1 MIPANSK
8 PMIHVRLLSRPRSST
23 SNLPPTIGRGLNAV
37 LNRCLILG
45 LGLSLATLLVSC
57 DGKKTSDPSARL
69 KELQNQ
75 QAEITAEIQKI
86 QLELRQKGQAVD
98 GTARSNAKTKIVQA
112 LTLEEGPFR
121 TWVEVQGTVD
131 ARQSI
136 EVTAESMGIVRNI
149 KVREGQKVT
158 KGQIL
163 AELDQTVLLQSIE
176 EIKGQLDFA
185 QQLYTKQANLWNQ
198 NIGSEVQYLNAKN
211 QKESLERRLA
221 TIRSQLDMTRIKA
234 PVSGTVDQVYL
245 KLGQSAAMG
254 MPAIRVVNFDD
265 LRVITDLSES
275 YVSRVREGA
284 TVDLEFKDLNQTAQ
298 GRVSYV
304 ARSIS
309 ALNRTFRAEVPL
321 NNRSGLYRP
330 NMIVGMKINDYST
343 AKAIKIPV
351 NLLQNS
357 EEGAFVMVAKGDG
370 PNLKAT
376 RVAVSPGRSNG
387 IETEILQGL
396 QAGDRIITTGYN
408 DLNDGQA
415 IILP

>member
-1 MIPANSK
+1 MKFMTSATKNPTNSVCSVL
-8 PMIHVRLLSRPRSST
+8 HGSL
-23 SNLPPTIGRGLNAV
+23 SNLLMLALVLGITAGL
-37 LNRCLILG
+37 L
-45 LGLSLATLLVSC
+45 TSC
-57 DGKKTSDPSARL
+57 GEEKAQDPAGRL
-69 KELQNQ
+69 KELQAE
-75 QAEITAEIQKI
+75 QARIGAEIQKL
-86 QLELRQKGQAVD
+86 QKELRQSGSK
-98 GTARSNAKTKIVQA
+98 TADNSAANTKTKVVQA
-112 LTLEEGPFR
+112 LTLEESPFR

-136 EVTAESMGIVRNI
+136 EVTAENMGVVRNI
-149 KVREGQKVT
+149 KVKEGQKVT

-185 QQLYTKQANLWNQ
+185 KQLYTKQSNLWKQ

-211 QKESLERRLA
+211 QKESLERRLS
-221 TIRSQLDMTRIKA
+221 TIESQLDMTRIKA

-245 KLGQSAAMG
+245 KLGQSTAMG
-254 MPAIRVVNFDD
+254 MPAVRVVNFND

-284 TVDLEFKDLNQTAQ
+284 TVDLEFKDLNLSAQ
-298 GRVSYV
+298 GRIAYV

-321 NNRSGLYRP
+321 NNREGLYRP

-343 AKAIKIPV
+343 NKAIKIPV

-357 EEGAFVMVAKGDG
+357 DEGTFVMVVRGEG
-370 PNLKAT
+370 TSLKAS
-376 RVAVSPGRSNG
+376 RVSVTPGRSNG

-415 IILP
+415 ITLP

>member
-1 MIPANSK
+1 MKFMTSATKNPTNSVCSVL
-8 PMIHVRLLSRPRSST
+8 HGSL
-23 SNLPPTIGRGLNAV
+23 SNLLMLALVLGITAGL
-37 LNRCLILG
+37 L
-45 LGLSLATLLVSC
+45 TSC
-57 DGKKTSDPSARL
+57 GEEKAQDPAGRL
-69 KELQNQ
+69 KELQAE
-75 QAEITAEIQKI
+75 QARIGAEIQKL
-86 QLELRQKGQAVD
+86 QKELSQSGSK
-98 GTARSNAKTKIVQA
+98 TADNTAANTKTKVVQA
-112 LTLEEGPFR
+112 LTLEESPFR

-136 EVTAESMGIVRNI
+136 EVTAENMGVVRNI
-149 KVREGQKVT
+149 KVKEGQKVT

-185 QQLYTKQANLWNQ
+185 KQLYTKQSNLWKQ

-211 QKESLERRLA
+211 QKESLERRLS
-221 TIRSQLDMTRIKA
+221 TIESQLDMTRIKA

-245 KLGQSAAMG
+245 KLGQSTAMG
-254 MPAIRVVNFDD
+254 MPAVRVVNFND

-284 TVDLEFKDLNQTAQ
+284 TVDLEFKDLNLSAQ
-298 GRVSYV
+298 GRIAYV

-321 NNRSGLYRP
+321 NNREGLYRP

-343 AKAIKIPV
+343 SKAIKIPV

-357 EEGAFVMVAKGDG
+357 DEGTFVMVVRGEG
-370 PNLKAT
+370 TSLKAS
-376 RVAVSPGRSNG
+376 RVSVTPGRSNG

-415 IILP
+415 ITLP

>member
-1 MIPANSK
+1 
-8 PMIHVRLLSRPRSST
+8 
-23 SNLPPTIGRGLNAV
+23 
-37 LNRCLILG
+37 
-45 LGLSLATLLVSC
+45 
-57 DGKKTSDPSARL
+57 
-69 KELQNQ
+69 
-75 QAEITAEIQKI
+75 
-86 QLELRQKGQAVD
+86 
-98 GTARSNAKTKIVQA
+98 
-112 LTLEEGPFR
+112 
-121 TWVEVQGTVD
+121 VD

-136 EVTAESMGIVRNI
+136 EVTAESMGVVRNI
-149 KVREGQKVT
+149 KVKEGQKVT

-185 QQLYTKQANLWNQ
+185 KQLYTKQSNLWKQ

-211 QKESLERRLA
+211 QKESLERRLS
-221 TIRSQLDMTRIKA
+221 TIESQLDMTRIKA

-245 KLGQSAAMG
+245 KLGQSTAMG
-254 MPAIRVVNFDD
+254 MPAVRVVNFND

-284 TVDLEFKDLNQTAQ
+284 TVDLEFKDLNLSAQ
-298 GRVSYV
+298 GRIAYV

-321 NNRSGLYRP
+321 NNREGLYRP

-343 AKAIKIPV
+343 NKAIKIPV

-357 EEGAFVMVAKGDG
+357 DEGTFVMVVRGEG
-370 PNLKAT
+370 TSLKAS
-376 RVAVSPGRSNG
+376 RVSVTPGRSNG

-415 IILP
+415 ITLP

>member
-1 MIPANSK
+1 MKLMTSATKNPTNS
-8 PMIHVRLLSRPRSST
+8 VRSALNGSL
-23 SNLPPTIGRGLNAV
+23 SNLLMLALVLGITAGL
-37 LNRCLILG
+37 L
-45 LGLSLATLLVSC
+45 TSC
-57 DGKKTSDPSARL
+57 GEEKTQDPAGRL
-69 KELQNQ
+69 KELQAE
-75 QAEITAEIQKI
+75 QARIGSEIQKL
-86 QLELRQKGQAVD
+86 QKELRQSGSK
-98 GTARSNAKTKIVQA
+98 TADNTAANTKTKLVQA
-112 LTLEEGPFR
+112 LTLEESPFR
-121 TWVEVQGTVD
+121 TWVEVQGNVD

-136 EVTAESMGIVRNI
+136 EVTAESMGVVRNI
-149 KVREGQKVT
+149 QVKEGQKVT

-163 AELDQTVLLQSIE
+163 AELDQTVFLQSIE

-185 QQLYTKQANLWNQ
+185 KQLYSKQANLWKQ
-198 NIGSEVQYLNAKN
+198 NIGSEIQYLNAKN

-221 TIRSQLDMTRIKA
+221 TVESQLDMTRIKA

-245 KLGQSAAMG
+245 KLGQSTAMG
-254 MPAIRVVNFDD
+254 MPAVRVVNFND
-265 LRVITDLSES
+265 LRVVTDLSES

-284 TVDLEFKDLNQTAQ
+284 SVDLEFKDLNLSAQ
-298 GRVSYV
+298 GRIAYV

-321 NNRSGLYRP
+321 NNREGLYRP

-343 AKAIKIPV
+343 NKAIKIPV

-357 EEGAFVMVAKGDG
+357 DEGTFVMVVRAEGQG
-370 PNLKAT
+370 LKAA
-376 RVAVSPGRSNG
+376 RVSVTPGRSNG

-415 IILP
+415 ITLP

>member
-1 MIPANSK
+1 MKFMTSATKNPTNSVRSVLHGSLSNILMLALVLGITASLLTSCGEEKAQDPA
-8 PMIHVRLLSRPRSST
+8 
-23 SNLPPTIGRGLNAV
+23 G
-37 LNRCLILG
+37 
-45 LGLSLATLLVSC
+45 
-57 DGKKTSDPSARL
+57 RL
-69 KELQNQ
+69 KELQAE
-75 QAEITAEIQKI
+75 QARIGAEIQKL
-86 QLELRQKGQAVD
+86 QKELSQSGSK
-98 GTARSNAKTKIVQA
+98 TADNTAANTKTKVVQA
-112 LTLEEGPFR
+112 LTLEQSPFR

-136 EVTAESMGIVRNI
+136 EVTAESMGVVRNI
-149 KVREGQKVT
+149 KVKEGQKVT

-185 QQLYTKQANLWNQ
+185 KQLYTKQSNLWKQ

-211 QKESLERRLA
+211 QKESLERRLS
-221 TIRSQLDMTRIKA
+221 TIESQLDMTRIKA

-245 KLGQSAAMG
+245 KLGQSTAMG
-254 MPAIRVVNFDD
+254 MPAVRVVNFND

-284 TVDLEFKDLNQTAQ
+284 TVDLEFKDLNLSAQ
-298 GRVSYV
+298 GRIAYV

-321 NNRSGLYRP
+321 NNREGLYRP

-343 AKAIKIPV
+343 SKAIKIPV

-357 EEGAFVMVAKGDG
+357 DEGTFVMVVRGEG
-370 PNLKAT
+370 TNLKAS
-376 RVAVSPGRSNG
+376 RVSVTPGRSNG

-415 IILP
+415 ITLP

>member
-1 MIPANSK
+1 MKFMTSATKNPTNSVCSVL
-8 PMIHVRLLSRPRSST
+8 HGSL
-23 SNLPPTIGRGLNAV
+23 SNLLMLALVLGITAGL
-37 LNRCLILG
+37 L
-45 LGLSLATLLVSC
+45 TSC
-57 DGKKTSDPSARL
+57 GEEKAQDPAGRL
-69 KELQNQ
+69 KELQAE
-75 QAEITAEIQKI
+75 QARIGAEIQKL
-86 QLELRQKGQAVD
+86 QKELSQSGSK
-98 GTARSNAKTKIVQA
+98 TADNTAANTKTKVVQA
-112 LTLEEGPFR
+112 LTLEESPFR

-136 EVTAESMGIVRNI
+136 EVTAENMGVVRNI
-149 KVREGQKVT
+149 KVKEGQKVT

-185 QQLYTKQANLWNQ
+185 KQLYTKQSNLWKQ

-211 QKESLERRLA
+211 QKESLERRLS
-221 TIRSQLDMTRIKA
+221 TIESQLDMTRIKA

-245 KLGQSAAMG
+245 KLGQSTAMG
-254 MPAIRVVNFDD
+254 MPAVRVVNFND

-284 TVDLEFKDLNQTAQ
+284 TVDLEFKDLNLSAQ
-298 GRVSYV
+298 GRIAYV

-321 NNRSGLYRP
+321 NNREGLYRP

-343 AKAIKIPV
+343 SKAIKIPV

-357 EEGAFVMVAKGDG
+357 DEGTFVMVVRGEG
-370 PNLKAT
+370 TNLKAS
-376 RVAVSPGRSNG
+376 RVSVTPGRSNG

-415 IILP
+415 ITLP

>member
-1 MIPANSK
+1 MKFMTSATKNPTNSVCSVL
-8 PMIHVRLLSRPRSST
+8 HGSL
-23 SNLPPTIGRGLNAV
+23 SNLLMLALVLGITAGL
-37 LNRCLILG
+37 L
-45 LGLSLATLLVSC
+45 TSC
-57 DGKKTSDPSARL
+57 GEEKAQDPAGRL
-69 KELQNQ
+69 KELQAE
-75 QAEITAEIQKI
+75 QARIGAEIQKL
-86 QLELRQKGQAVD
+86 QKELRQSGSK
-98 GTARSNAKTKIVQA
+98 TADNTPANTKTRLVQA
-112 LTLEEGPFR
+112 LTLEESPFR

-136 EVTAESMGIVRNI
+136 EVTAESMGVVRNI
-149 KVREGQKVT
+149 RVKEGQKVT

-185 QQLYTKQANLWNQ
+185 KQLYTKQSNLWKQ

-211 QKESLERRLA
+211 QKESLERRLS
-221 TIRSQLDMTRIKA
+221 TIESQLDMTRIKA

-245 KLGQSAAMG
+245 KLGQSTAMG
-254 MPAIRVVNFDD
+254 MPAVRVVNFND

-284 TVDLEFKDLNQTAQ
+284 SVELEFKDLNLSAQ
-298 GRVSYV
+298 GRIAYV

-321 NNRSGLYRP
+321 NNREGLYRP

-343 AKAIKIPV
+343 SKAIKIPV

-357 EEGAFVMVAKGDG
+357 DEGTFVMVVRGEG
-370 PNLKAT
+370 TSLKAS
-376 RVAVSPGRSNG
+376 RVSVTPGRSNG

-415 IILP
+415 ITLP

>member
-1 MIPANSK
+1 MKFMFPTCNQ
-8 PMIHVRLLSRPRSST
+8 RPF
-23 SNLPPTIGRGLNAV
+23 
-37 LNRCLILG
+37 LG
-45 LGLSLATLLVSC
+45 LFLGLTSALVIACGGQETKDPAT
-57 DGKKTSDPSARL
+57 RL
-69 KELQNQ
+69 QELQ
-75 QAEITAEIQKI
+75 AEQGRIGAEIQKL
-86 QLELRQKGQAVD
+86 QQELRKG
-98 GTARSNAKTKIVQA
+98 GSNSSETTASTTKTKLVQA

-136 EVTAESMGIVRNI
+136 EVTAEGMGVVRNI

-158 KGQIL
+158 KGQVM

-185 QQLYTKQANLWNQ
+185 QQLYTKQANLWKQ
-198 NIGSEVQYLNAKN
+198 NIGSEVQYLSAKN

-221 TIRSQLDMTRIKA
+221 TVQSQLDMTRIKA

-254 MPAIRVVNFDD
+254 MPAVRVVNFDD

-284 TVDLEFKDLNQTAQ
+284 TVDLEFKDLNINAQ
-298 GRVSYV
+298 GRIAYV

-321 NNRSGLYRP
+321 NNRNGLYRP
-330 NMIVGMKINDYST
+330 NMIVGMKINDYNSN
-343 AKAIKIPV
+343 KAIKIPV

-357 EEGAFVMVAKGDG
+357 EEGPFVMIAQGEG
-370 PNLKAT
+370 ASLKAT
-376 RVAVSPGRSNG
+376 RVSVTVGRSNG

-396 QAGDRIITTGYN
+396 KAGDRIITTGYN

-415 IILP
+415 ITLP

>member
-1 MIPANSK
+1 MFFNHK
-8 PMIHVRLLSRPRSST
+8 QHH
-23 SNLPPTIGRGLNAV
+23 
-37 LNRCLILG
+37 ILG
-45 LGLSLATLLVSC
+45 LFLGLSTTLLIAC
-57 DGKKTSDPSARL
+57 GGQETADPAARL
-69 KELQNQ
+69 KELQAE
-75 QAEITAEIQKI
+75 QARIGGEIQKI
-86 QLELRQKGQAVD
+86 QQELRQSG
-98 GTARSNAKTKIVQA
+98 SNPSAAGASNVKTNLVQA
-112 LTLEEGPFR
+112 MTLEEGPFR

-136 EVTAESMGIVRNI
+136 EVTAESMGVVRNI
-149 KVREGQKVT
+149 KVKEGQKVN
-158 KGQIL
+158 KGQVL

-185 QQLYTKQANLWNQ
+185 QQLYTKQANLWKQ
-198 NIGSEVQYLNAKN
+198 NIGSEVQYLSAKN

-221 TIRSQLDMTRIKA
+221 TIQSQLDLTRIKA

-245 KLGQSAAMG
+245 KLGQSTAMG
-254 MPAIRVVNFDD
+254 MPAVRVVNFDD

-284 TVDLEFKDLNQTAQ
+284 TVELEFKDINASSE
-298 GRVSYV
+298 GRIAYV

-330 NMIVGMKINDYST
+330 NMIVGMKINDYT
-343 AKAIKIPV
+343 TNKAIKIPV
-351 NLLQNS
+351 NLVQNS
-357 EEGAFVMVAKGDG
+357 EEGPFVMIVQGEG
-370 PNLKAT
+370 LNLKAT
-376 RVAVSPGRSNG
+376 RVPVKVGRSNG

-396 QAGDRIITTGYN
+396 QSGDRIITTGYN

-415 IILP
+415 ITLP

>member
-1 MIPANSK
+1 MKFMFPTFTQ
-8 PMIHVRLLSRPRSST
+8 RPF
-23 SNLPPTIGRGLNAV
+23 
-37 LNRCLILG
+37 LG
-45 LGLSLATLLVSC
+45 LFLGLTSALVIACGGQESKDPAT
-57 DGKKTSDPSARL
+57 RL
-69 KELQNQ
+69 KELQAE
-75 QAEITAEIQKI
+75 QARIGAEIQKL
-86 QLELRQKGQAVD
+86 QQELRKTGQKTGESLTSQA
-98 GTARSNAKTKIVQA
+98 KLVQV
-112 LTLEEGPFR
+112 LTLNLDSFQ

-136 EVTAESMGIVRNI
+136 EVTAEGMGVVRNI
-149 KVREGQKVT
+149 KVNEGQKVT
-158 KGQIL
+158 KGQVL

-185 QQLYTKQANLWNQ
+185 QQLYTKQANLWKQ
-198 NIGSEVQYLNAKN
+198 NIGSEVQYLGAKN

-221 TIRSQLDMTRIKA
+221 TVQSQLDMTRIKA

-254 MPAIRVVNFDD
+254 MPAVRVVNFDD

-284 TVDLEFKDLNQTAQ
+284 TVDLEFKDLNASAQ
-298 GRVSYV
+298 GRIAYV

-321 NNRSGLYRP
+321 NNRNGLYRP
-330 NMIVGMKINDYST
+330 NMIVGMKINDYNSN
-343 AKAIKIPV
+343 KAIKIPV

-357 EEGAFVMVAKGDG
+357 EEGPFVMIAQGEG
-370 PNLKAT
+370 ASLKAT
-376 RVAVSPGRSNG
+376 RVSVTVGRSNG

-415 IILP
+415 ITLP

>member
-1 MIPANSK
+1 MKFMTSATKNPTNSVCSVL
-8 PMIHVRLLSRPRSST
+8 HGSL
-23 SNLPPTIGRGLNAV
+23 SNLLMLALVLGITAGL
-37 LNRCLILG
+37 L
-45 LGLSLATLLVSC
+45 TSC
-57 DGKKTSDPSARL
+57 GEEKAQDPADRL
-69 KELQNQ
+69 KELQAE
-75 QAEITAEIQKI
+75 QARIGAEIQKL
-86 QLELRQKGQAVD
+86 QKELRQSGSK
-98 GTARSNAKTKIVQA
+98 TADNTPANTKTKLVQA
-112 LTLEEGPFR
+112 LTLEESPFR

-136 EVTAESMGIVRNI
+136 EVTAESMGVVRNI
-149 KVREGQKVT
+149 KVKEGQKVT

-185 QQLYTKQANLWNQ
+185 KQLYTKQSNLWKQ

-211 QKESLERRLA
+211 QKESLERRLS
-221 TIRSQLDMTRIKA
+221 TIESQLDMTRIKA

-245 KLGQSAAMG
+245 KLGQSTAMG
-254 MPAIRVVNFDD
+254 MPAVRVVNFND

-284 TVDLEFKDLNQTAQ
+284 SVELEFKDLNLTAQ
-298 GRVSYV
+298 GRIAYV

-321 NNRSGLYRP
+321 NNREGLYRP

-343 AKAIKIPV
+343 NKAIKIPV

-357 EEGAFVMVAKGDG
+357 DEGTFVMVVRGEG
-370 PNLKAT
+370 TSLKAS
-376 RVAVSPGRSNG
+376 RVSVTPGRSNG

-415 IILP
+415 ITLP

>member
-1 MIPANSK
+1 MKFMTSATKNPTNS
-8 PMIHVRLLSRPRSST
+8 VRSALNGSL
-23 SNLPPTIGRGLNAV
+23 SNLLMLALVLGITAGL
-37 LNRCLILG
+37 L
-45 LGLSLATLLVSC
+45 TSC
-57 DGKKTSDPSARL
+57 GEEKAQDPAGRL
-69 KELQNQ
+69 KELQAE
-75 QAEITAEIQKI
+75 QARIGAEIQKL
-86 QLELRQKGQAVD
+86 QKELRQSGSK
-98 GTARSNAKTKIVQA
+98 TADNSAANTKTKVVQA
-112 LTLEEGPFR
+112 LTLEESPFR

-136 EVTAESMGIVRNI
+136 EVTAEGMGVVRNI
-149 KVREGQKVT
+149 KVKEGQKVT

-185 QQLYTKQANLWNQ
+185 KQLYTKQSNLWKQ

-211 QKESLERRLA
+211 QKESLERRLS
-221 TIRSQLDMTRIKA
+221 TIESQLDLTRIKA

-245 KLGQSAAMG
+245 KLGQSTAMG
-254 MPAIRVVNFDD
+254 MPAVRVVNFND

-284 TVDLEFKDLNQTAQ
+284 TVDLEFKDLNLSAQ
-298 GRVSYV
+298 GRIAYV

-321 NNRSGLYRP
+321 NNREGLYRP

-343 AKAIKIPV
+343 NKAIKIPV

-357 EEGAFVMVAKGDG
+357 DEGTFVMVVRGEG
-370 PNLKAT
+370 TSLKAS
-376 RVAVSPGRSNG
+376 RVSVTPGRSNG

-415 IILP
+415 ITLP

>member
-1 MIPANSK
+1 MKFMTSATKNPTNSVCSVL
-8 PMIHVRLLSRPRSST
+8 HGSL
-23 SNLPPTIGRGLNAV
+23 SNLLMLALVLGITAGL
-37 LNRCLILG
+37 L
-45 LGLSLATLLVSC
+45 TSC
-57 DGKKTSDPSARL
+57 GEEKAQDPAGRL
-69 KELQNQ
+69 KELQAE
-75 QAEITAEIQKI
+75 QARIGAEIQKL
-86 QLELRQKGQAVD
+86 QKELRQSGSK
-98 GTARSNAKTKIVQA
+98 TADNTAANTKTKLVQA
-112 LTLEEGPFR
+112 LTLEESPFR

-136 EVTAESMGIVRNI
+136 EVTAESMGVVRNI
-149 KVREGQKVT
+149 KVKEGQKVT

-185 QQLYTKQANLWNQ
+185 KQLYTKQSNLWKQ

-211 QKESLERRLA
+211 QKESLERRLS
-221 TIRSQLDMTRIKA
+221 TIESQLDMTRIKA

-245 KLGQSAAMG
+245 KLGQSTAMG
-254 MPAIRVVNFDD
+254 MPAVRVVNFND

-284 TVDLEFKDLNQTAQ
+284 SVELEFKDLNLSAQ
-298 GRVSYV
+298 GRIAYV

-321 NNRSGLYRP
+321 NNREGLYRP

-343 AKAIKIPV
+343 NKAIKIPV

-357 EEGAFVMVAKGDG
+357 DEGTFVMVVRGEG
-370 PNLKAT
+370 TNLKAS
-376 RVAVSPGRSNG
+376 RVSVTPGRSNG

-415 IILP
+415 ITLP

>member
-1 MIPANSK
+1 MKFMTSATKNPTNSVCSVLHGSLSNILMLAFALGITAGLLTSCGEEKAQDPA
-8 PMIHVRLLSRPRSST
+8 
-23 SNLPPTIGRGLNAV
+23 G
-37 LNRCLILG
+37 
-45 LGLSLATLLVSC
+45 
-57 DGKKTSDPSARL
+57 RL
-69 KELQNQ
+69 KELQAE
-75 QAEITAEIQKI
+75 QARIGAEIQKL
-86 QLELRQKGQAVD
+86 QKELRQSGSK
-98 GTARSNAKTKIVQA
+98 TADNSAANTKTKVVQA
-112 LTLEEGPFR
+112 LTLEESPFR

-136 EVTAESMGIVRNI
+136 EVTAEGMGVVRNI
-149 KVREGQKVT
+149 QVKEGQKVT

-185 QQLYTKQANLWNQ
+185 KQLYTKQSNLWKQ

-211 QKESLERRLA
+211 QKESLERRLS
-221 TIRSQLDMTRIKA
+221 TIESQLDLTRIKA

-245 KLGQSAAMG
+245 KLGQSTAMG
-254 MPAIRVVNFDD
+254 MPAVRVVNFND
-265 LRVITDLSES
+265 LRVVTDLSES

-284 TVDLEFKDLNQTAQ
+284 SVDLEFKDLNLSAQ
-298 GRVSYV
+298 GRIAYV

-321 NNRSGLYRP
+321 NNREGLYRP

-343 AKAIKIPV
+343 NKAIKIPV

-357 EEGAFVMVAKGDG
+357 DEGTFVMVVRAEGQG
-370 PNLKAT
+370 LKAA
-376 RVAVSPGRSNG
+376 RVSVTPGRSNG

-415 IILP
+415 ITLP

>member
-1 MIPANSK
+1 MKFMTSATKNPTNSVCSVL
-8 PMIHVRLLSRPRSST
+8 HGSL
-23 SNLPPTIGRGLNAV
+23 SNLLMLALVLGITAGL
-37 LNRCLILG
+37 L
-45 LGLSLATLLVSC
+45 TSC
-57 DGKKTSDPSARL
+57 GEEKAQDPAGRL
-69 KELQNQ
+69 KELQAE
-75 QAEITAEIQKI
+75 QARIGAEIQKL
-86 QLELRQKGQAVD
+86 QKELSQSGSK
-98 GTARSNAKTKIVQA
+98 TADNSAANTKTKVVQA
-112 LTLEEGPFR
+112 LTLEESPFR

-136 EVTAESMGIVRNI
+136 EVTAESMGVVRNI
-149 KVREGQKVT
+149 KVKEGQKVT

-185 QQLYTKQANLWNQ
+185 KQLYTKQSNLWKQ

-211 QKESLERRLA
+211 QKESLERRLS
-221 TIRSQLDMTRIKA
+221 TIESQLDMTRIKA

-245 KLGQSAAMG
+245 KLGQSTAMG
-254 MPAIRVVNFDD
+254 MPAVRVVNFND

-284 TVDLEFKDLNQTAQ
+284 TVDLEFKDLNLSAQ
-298 GRVSYV
+298 GRIAYV

-321 NNRSGLYRP
+321 NNREGLYRP

-343 AKAIKIPV
+343 NKAIKIPV

-357 EEGAFVMVAKGDG
+357 DEGTFVMVVRGEG
-370 PNLKAT
+370 TSLKAS
-376 RVAVSPGRSNG
+376 RVSVTPGRSNG

-415 IILP
+415 ITLP

>member
-1 MIPANSK
+1 MKFMTSATKNPTNSVCSVL
-8 PMIHVRLLSRPRSST
+8 HGSL
-23 SNLPPTIGRGLNAV
+23 SNLLMLALVLGITAGL
-37 LNRCLILG
+37 L
-45 LGLSLATLLVSC
+45 TSC
-57 DGKKTSDPSARL
+57 GEEKAQDPAGRL
-69 KELQNQ
+69 KELQAE
-75 QAEITAEIQKI
+75 QARIGAEIQKL
-86 QLELRQKGQAVD
+86 QKELSQSGSK
-98 GTARSNAKTKIVQA
+98 TADNTAANTKTKVVQA

-136 EVTAESMGIVRNI
+136 EVTAEGMGVVRNI
-149 KVREGQKVT
+149 KVKEGQKVT

-185 QQLYTKQANLWNQ
+185 KQLYTKQSNLWKQ

-211 QKESLERRLA
+211 QKESLERRLS
-221 TIRSQLDMTRIKA
+221 TIESQLDMTRIKA

-245 KLGQSAAMG
+245 KLGQSTAMG
-254 MPAIRVVNFDD
+254 MPAVRVVNFND

-284 TVDLEFKDLNQTAQ
+284 TVDLEFKDLNLSAQ
-298 GRVSYV
+298 GRIAYV

-321 NNRSGLYRP
+321 NNREGLYRP

-343 AKAIKIPV
+343 NKAIKIPV

-357 EEGAFVMVAKGDG
+357 DEGTFVMVVRGEG
-370 PNLKAT
+370 TSLKAS
-376 RVAVSPGRSNG
+376 RVSVTPGRSNG

-415 IILP
+415 ITLP

>member
-1 MIPANSK
+1 MKFMTSATKNPTNSVCSVL
-8 PMIHVRLLSRPRSST
+8 HGSL
-23 SNLPPTIGRGLNAV
+23 SNLLMLALVLGITAGL
-37 LNRCLILG
+37 L
-45 LGLSLATLLVSC
+45 TSC
-57 DGKKTSDPSARL
+57 GEEKAQDPAGRL
-69 KELQNQ
+69 KELQAE
-75 QAEITAEIQKI
+75 QARIGAEIQKL
-86 QLELRQKGQAVD
+86 QKELSQSGSK
-98 GTARSNAKTKIVQA
+98 TADNTAANTKTKVVQA

-136 EVTAESMGIVRNI
+136 EVTAEGMGVVRNI
-149 KVREGQKVT
+149 KVKEGQKVT

-185 QQLYTKQANLWNQ
+185 KQLYTKQSNLWKQ

-211 QKESLERRLA
+211 QKESLERRLS
-221 TIRSQLDMTRIKA
+221 TIESQLDMTRIKA

-245 KLGQSAAMG
+245 KLGQSTAMG
-254 MPAIRVVNFDD
+254 MPAVRVVNFND

-284 TVDLEFKDLNQTAQ
+284 TVDLEFKDLNLSAQ
-298 GRVSYV
+298 GRIAYV

-309 ALNRTFRAEVPL
+309 ALNRTFQAEVPL
-321 NNRSGLYRP
+321 NNREGLYRP

-343 AKAIKIPV
+343 NKAIKIPV

-357 EEGAFVMVAKGDG
+357 DEGTFVMVVRGEG
-370 PNLKAT
+370 TSLKAS
-376 RVAVSPGRSNG
+376 RVSVTPGRSNG

-415 IILP
+415 ITLP

>member
-1 MIPANSK
+1 MKFMTSATKNPTNSVCSVL
-8 PMIHVRLLSRPRSST
+8 HGSL
-23 SNLPPTIGRGLNAV
+23 SNLLMLALVLGITAGL
-37 LNRCLILG
+37 L
-45 LGLSLATLLVSC
+45 TSC
-57 DGKKTSDPSARL
+57 GEEKAQDPAGRL
-69 KELQNQ
+69 KELQAE
-75 QAEITAEIQKI
+75 QARIGAEIQKL
-86 QLELRQKGQAVD
+86 QKELRQSGSK
-98 GTARSNAKTKIVQA
+98 TADNTAANTKTKVVQA
-112 LTLEEGPFR
+112 LTLEESPFR

-136 EVTAESMGIVRNI
+136 EVTAESMGVVRNI
-149 KVREGQKVT
+149 KVKEGQKVT

-185 QQLYTKQANLWNQ
+185 KQLYTKQSNLWKQ

-211 QKESLERRLA
+211 QKESLERRLS
-221 TIRSQLDMTRIKA
+221 TIESQLDMTRIKA

-245 KLGQSAAMG
+245 KLGQSTAMG
-254 MPAIRVVNFDD
+254 MPAVRVVNFND

-284 TVDLEFKDLNQTAQ
+284 SVELEFKDLNLSAQ
-298 GRVSYV
+298 GRIAYV

-321 NNRSGLYRP
+321 NNREGLYRP

-343 AKAIKIPV
+343 SKAIKIPV

-357 EEGAFVMVAKGDG
+357 DEGTFVMVVRGEG
-370 PNLKAT
+370 TNLKAS
-376 RVAVSPGRSNG
+376 RVSVTPGRSNG

-415 IILP
+415 ITLP

>member
-1 MIPANSK
+1 MKFMTSATKNPTNS
-8 PMIHVRLLSRPRSST
+8 VRSALNGSL
-23 SNLPPTIGRGLNAV
+23 SNLLMLALALGITAGL
-37 LNRCLILG
+37 L
-45 LGLSLATLLVSC
+45 TSC
-57 DGKKTSDPSARL
+57 GEEKAQDPAGRL
-69 KELQNQ
+69 KELQAE
-75 QAEITAEIQKI
+75 QARIGAEIQKP
-86 QLELRQKGQAVD
+86 QKELRQSGSK
-98 GTARSNAKTKIVQA
+98 TADNSAANTKTKVVQA
-112 LTLEEGPFR
+112 LTLEESPFR

-136 EVTAESMGIVRNI
+136 EVTAEGMGVVRNI
-149 KVREGQKVT
+149 QVKEGQKVT

-185 QQLYTKQANLWNQ
+185 KQLYTKQSNLWKQ

-211 QKESLERRLA
+211 QKESLERRLS
-221 TIRSQLDMTRIKA
+221 TIESQLDLTRIKA

-245 KLGQSAAMG
+245 KLGQSTAMG
-254 MPAIRVVNFDD
+254 MPAVRVVNFND
-265 LRVITDLSES
+265 LRVVTDLSES

-284 TVDLEFKDLNQTAQ
+284 TVDLEFKDLNLSAQ
-298 GRVSYV
+298 GRIAYV

-321 NNRSGLYRP
+321 NNREGLYRP

-343 AKAIKIPV
+343 NKAIKIPV

-357 EEGAFVMVAKGDG
+357 DEGTFVMVVRGEG
-370 PNLKAT
+370 TSLKAS
-376 RVAVSPGRSNG
+376 RVSVTPGRSNG

-415 IILP
+415 ITLP

>member
-1 MIPANSK
+1 MKFMTSATKNPTNSVCSVL
-8 PMIHVRLLSRPRSST
+8 HGSL
-23 SNLPPTIGRGLNAV
+23 SNLLMLALVLGITAGL
-37 LNRCLILG
+37 L
-45 LGLSLATLLVSC
+45 TSC
-57 DGKKTSDPSARL
+57 GEEKAQDPAGRL
-69 KELQNQ
+69 KELQAE
-75 QAEITAEIQKI
+75 QARIGAEIQKL
-86 QLELRQKGQAVD
+86 QKELRQSGSK
-98 GTARSNAKTKIVQA
+98 TADNSAANTKTKVVQA
-112 LTLEEGPFR
+112 LTLEESPFR

-136 EVTAESMGIVRNI
+136 EVTAEGMGVVRNI
-149 KVREGQKVT
+149 KVKEGQKVT

-185 QQLYTKQANLWNQ
+185 KQLYTKQSNLWKQ

-211 QKESLERRLA
+211 QKESLERRLS
-221 TIRSQLDMTRIKA
+221 TIESQLDLTRIKA

-245 KLGQSAAMG
+245 KLGQSTAMG
-254 MPAIRVVNFDD
+254 MPAVRVVNFND

-284 TVDLEFKDLNQTAQ
+284 TVDLEFKDLNLSAQ
-298 GRVSYV
+298 GRIAYV

-321 NNRSGLYRP
+321 NNREGLYRP

-343 AKAIKIPV
+343 NKAIKIPV

-357 EEGAFVMVAKGDG
+357 DEGTFVMVVRGEG
-370 PNLKAT
+370 TSLKAS
-376 RVAVSPGRSNG
+376 RVSVTPGRSNG

-415 IILP
+415 ITLP

>member
-1 MIPANSK
+1 MKFMTSATKNPTNSVCSVL
-8 PMIHVRLLSRPRSST
+8 HGSL
-23 SNLPPTIGRGLNAV
+23 SNLLVLALALGITAGL
-37 LNRCLILG
+37 L
-45 LGLSLATLLVSC
+45 TSC
-57 DGKKTSDPSARL
+57 GEEKAQDPAGRL
-69 KELQNQ
+69 KELQAE
-75 QAEITAEIQKI
+75 QARIGAEIQKL
-86 QLELRQKGQAVD
+86 QKELSQSGSK
-98 GTARSNAKTKIVQA
+98 TADNTAANTKTKVVQA

-136 EVTAESMGIVRNI
+136 EVTAEGMGVVRNI
-149 KVREGQKVT
+149 KVKEGQKVT

-185 QQLYTKQANLWNQ
+185 KQLYTKQSNLWKQ

-211 QKESLERRLA
+211 QKESLERRLS
-221 TIRSQLDMTRIKA
+221 TIESQLDMTRIKA

-245 KLGQSAAMG
+245 KLGQSTAMG
-254 MPAIRVVNFDD
+254 MPAVRVVNFND

-284 TVDLEFKDLNQTAQ
+284 TVDLEFKDLNLSAQ
-298 GRVSYV
+298 GRIAYV

-321 NNRSGLYRP
+321 NNREGLYRP

-343 AKAIKIPV
+343 NKAIKIPV

-357 EEGAFVMVAKGDG
+357 DEGTFVMVVRGEG
-370 PNLKAT
+370 TSLKAS
-376 RVAVSPGRSNG
+376 RVSVTPGRSNG

-415 IILP
+415 ITLP

>member
-1 MIPANSK
+1 MFFNHK
-8 PMIHVRLLSRPRSST
+8 QHH
-23 SNLPPTIGRGLNAV
+23 
-37 LNRCLILG
+37 ILG
-45 LGLSLATLLVSC
+45 LFLGLSTTLLIAC
-57 DGKKTSDPSARL
+57 GGQETADPAARL
-69 KELQNQ
+69 KELQAE
-75 QAEITAEIQKI
+75 QARIGAEIQKI
-86 QLELRQKGQAVD
+86 QQELRQSG
-98 GTARSNAKTKIVQA
+98 SNPSAAGASSVKTKLVQA
-112 LTLEEGPFR
+112 MTLEEGPFR

-136 EVTAESMGIVRNI
+136 EVTAESMGVVRNI
-149 KVREGQKVT
+149 KVKEGQKVN
-158 KGQIL
+158 KGQVL

-185 QQLYTKQANLWNQ
+185 QQLYTKQANLWKQ
-198 NIGSEVQYLNAKN
+198 NIGSEVQYLSAKN

-221 TIRSQLDMTRIKA
+221 TIQSQLDLTRIKA

-245 KLGQSAAMG
+245 KLGQSTAMG
-254 MPAIRVVNFDD
+254 MPAVRVVNFDD

-284 TVDLEFKDLNQTAQ
+284 TVELEFKDINASSE
-298 GRVSYV
+298 GRIAYV

-330 NMIVGMKINDYST
+330 NMIVGMKINDYT
-343 AKAIKIPV
+343 TNKAIKIPV
-351 NLLQNS
+351 NLVQNS
-357 EEGAFVMVAKGDG
+357 EEGPFVMIVQGEG
-370 PNLKAT
+370 LNLKAT
-376 RVAVSPGRSNG
+376 RVPVKVGRSNG

-396 QAGDRIITTGYN
+396 QSGDRIITTGYN

-415 IILP
+415 ITLP

>member
-1 MIPANSK
+1 MKFMTSATKNPTNS
-8 PMIHVRLLSRPRSST
+8 VRSALNGSL
-23 SNLPPTIGRGLNAV
+23 SNLLMLALALGITAGL
-37 LNRCLILG
+37 L
-45 LGLSLATLLVSC
+45 TSC
-57 DGKKTSDPSARL
+57 GEEKAQDPAGRL
-69 KELQNQ
+69 KELQAE
-75 QAEITAEIQKI
+75 QARIGAEIQKL
-86 QLELRQKGQAVD
+86 QKELRQSGSK
-98 GTARSNAKTKIVQA
+98 TADNTAANTKTKVVQA
-112 LTLEEGPFR
+112 LTLEESPFR

-136 EVTAESMGIVRNI
+136 EVTAEGMGVVRNI
-149 KVREGQKVT
+149 KVKEGQKVT

-185 QQLYTKQANLWNQ
+185 KQLYTKQSNLWKQ

-211 QKESLERRLA
+211 QKESLERRLS
-221 TIRSQLDMTRIKA
+221 TIESQLDMTRIKA

-245 KLGQSAAMG
+245 KLGQSTAMG
-254 MPAIRVVNFDD
+254 MPAVRVVNFND
-265 LRVITDLSES
+265 LRVVTDLSES

-284 TVDLEFKDLNQTAQ
+284 SVDLEFKDLNLSAQ
-298 GRVSYV
+298 GRIAYV

-321 NNRSGLYRP
+321 NNREGLYRP

-343 AKAIKIPV
+343 NKAIKIPV

-357 EEGAFVMVAKGDG
+357 DEGTFVMVVRAEGQG
-370 PNLKAT
+370 LKAA
-376 RVAVSPGRSNG
+376 RVSVTPGRSNG

-415 IILP
+415 ITLP

>member
-1 MIPANSK
+1 MTSATKNPTNSVCSVL
-8 PMIHVRLLSRPRSST
+8 HGSL
-23 SNLPPTIGRGLNAV
+23 SNLLMLALVLGITAGL
-37 LNRCLILG
+37 L
-45 LGLSLATLLVSC
+45 TSC
-57 DGKKTSDPSARL
+57 GEEKAQDPAGRL
-69 KELQNQ
+69 KELQAE
-75 QAEITAEIQKI
+75 QARIGAEIQKL
-86 QLELRQKGQAVD
+86 QKELRQSGSK
-98 GTARSNAKTKIVQA
+98 TADNTPANTKTKLVQA
-112 LTLEEGPFR
+112 LTLEESPFR

-136 EVTAESMGIVRNI
+136 EVTAESMGVVRNI
-149 KVREGQKVT
+149 RVKEGQKVT

-163 AELDQTVLLQSIE
+163 AELDQTVLVQSIE

-185 QQLYTKQANLWNQ
+185 KQLYTKQSNLWKQ

-211 QKESLERRLA
+211 QKESLERRLS
-221 TIRSQLDMTRIKA
+221 TIESQLDMTRIKA

-245 KLGQSAAMG
+245 KLGQSTAMG
-254 MPAIRVVNFDD
+254 MPAVRVVNFND

-284 TVDLEFKDLNQTAQ
+284 SVELEFKDLNLSAQ
-298 GRVSYV
+298 GRIAYV

-321 NNRSGLYRP
+321 NNREGLYRP

-343 AKAIKIPV
+343 NKAIKIPV

-357 EEGAFVMVAKGDG
+357 DEGTFVMVVRGEG
-370 PNLKAT
+370 TNLKAS
-376 RVAVSPGRSNG
+376 RVSVTPGRSNG

-408 DLNDGQA
+408 ELNDGQA
-415 IILP
+415 ITLP

>member
-1 MIPANSK
+1 MKFMTTPTKNPTNSVCSVLHGSLSSPLMWALALGITAGLLTSCGEEKAQDPA
-8 PMIHVRLLSRPRSST
+8 
-23 SNLPPTIGRGLNAV
+23 G
-37 LNRCLILG
+37 
-45 LGLSLATLLVSC
+45 
-57 DGKKTSDPSARL
+57 RL
-69 KELQNQ
+69 KELQAE
-75 QAEITAEIQKI
+75 QARIGAEIQKL
-86 QLELRQKGQAVD
+86 QKELRQSGSK
-98 GTARSNAKTKIVQA
+98 TADNTAANTKTKLVQT

-136 EVTAESMGIVRNI
+136 EVTAESMGVVRNI
-149 KVREGQKVT
+149 KVKEGQKVS

-185 QQLYTKQANLWNQ
+185 KQLYTKQSNLWKQ

-211 QKESLERRLA
+211 QKESLERRLS
-221 TIRSQLDMTRIKA
+221 TIESQLDMTRIKA

-245 KLGQSAAMG
+245 KLGQSTAMG
-254 MPAIRVVNFDD
+254 MPAVRVVNFND

-284 TVDLEFKDLNQTAQ
+284 SVDMEFKDLNLSAQ
-298 GRVSYV
+298 GRIAYV

-321 NNRSGLYRP
+321 NNREGLYRP

-343 AKAIKIPV
+343 NKAIKIPV

-357 EEGAFVMVAKGDG
+357 DEGTFVMIVRGEGTA
-370 PNLKAT
+370 LKAS
-376 RVAVSPGRSNG
+376 RVSVTPGRSNG

-415 IILP
+415 ITLP

>member
-1 MIPANSK
+1 MKFMTTPTKNPTNSVCSVL
-8 PMIHVRLLSRPRSST
+8 HGSL
-23 SNLPPTIGRGLNAV
+23 SNLLMLALVLGITAGL
-37 LNRCLILG
+37 L
-45 LGLSLATLLVSC
+45 TSC
-57 DGKKTSDPSARL
+57 GEEKAQDPAGRL
-69 KELQNQ
+69 KELQAE
-75 QAEITAEIQKI
+75 QARIGAEIQKL
-86 QLELRQKGQAVD
+86 QKELRQSGSK
-98 GTARSNAKTKIVQA
+98 TADNTAANTKTKLVQT

-136 EVTAESMGIVRNI
+136 EVTAESMGVVRNI
-149 KVREGQKVT
+149 KVKEGQKVS

-185 QQLYTKQANLWNQ
+185 KQLYTKQSNLWKQ

-211 QKESLERRLA
+211 QKESLERRLS
-221 TIRSQLDMTRIKA
+221 TIESQLDMTRIKA

-245 KLGQSAAMG
+245 KLGQSTAMG
-254 MPAIRVVNFDD
+254 MPAVRVVNFND

-284 TVDLEFKDLNQTAQ
+284 SVELEFKDLNLSAQ
-298 GRVSYV
+298 GRIAYV

-321 NNRSGLYRP
+321 NNREGLYRP

-343 AKAIKIPV
+343 NKAIKIPV

-357 EEGAFVMVAKGDG
+357 DEGTFVMVVRGEG
-370 PNLKAT
+370 TNLKAS
-376 RVAVSPGRSNG
+376 RVSVTPGRSNG

-415 IILP
+415 ITLP

>member
-1 MIPANSK
+1 MKFMTSATKNPTNSVCSVL
-8 PMIHVRLLSRPRSST
+8 HGSL
-23 SNLPPTIGRGLNAV
+23 SNLLMLALVLGITAGL
-37 LNRCLILG
+37 L
-45 LGLSLATLLVSC
+45 TSC
-57 DGKKTSDPSARL
+57 GEEKAQDPAGRL
-69 KELQNQ
+69 KELQAE
-75 QAEITAEIQKI
+75 QARIGAEIQKL
-86 QLELRQKGQAVD
+86 QKELSQSGSK
-98 GTARSNAKTKIVQA
+98 TADNSAANTKTKVVQA

-136 EVTAESMGIVRNI
+136 EVTAESMGVVRNI
-149 KVREGQKVT
+149 KVKEGQKVT

-185 QQLYTKQANLWNQ
+185 KQLYTKQSNLWKQ

-211 QKESLERRLA
+211 QKESLERRLS
-221 TIRSQLDMTRIKA
+221 TIESQLDMTRIKA

-245 KLGQSAAMG
+245 KLGQSTAMG
-254 MPAIRVVNFDD
+254 MPAVRVVNFND

-284 TVDLEFKDLNQTAQ
+284 TVDLEFKDLNLSAQ
-298 GRVSYV
+298 GRIAYV

-321 NNRSGLYRP
+321 NNREGLYRP

-343 AKAIKIPV
+343 NKAIKIPV

-357 EEGAFVMVAKGDG
+357 DEGTFVMVVRGEG
-370 PNLKAT
+370 TSLKAS
-376 RVAVSPGRSNG
+376 RVSVTPGRSNG

-415 IILP
+415 ITLP

>member
-1 MIPANSK
+1 MKFMTSATKNPTNSVCSVL
-8 PMIHVRLLSRPRSST
+8 HGSL
-23 SNLPPTIGRGLNAV
+23 SNLLMLALVLGITAGL
-37 LNRCLILG
+37 L
-45 LGLSLATLLVSC
+45 TSC
-57 DGKKTSDPSARL
+57 GEEKAQDPAGRL
-69 KELQNQ
+69 KELQAE
-75 QAEITAEIQKI
+75 QARIGAEIQKL
-86 QLELRQKGQAVD
+86 QKELSQSGSK
-98 GTARSNAKTKIVQA
+98 TADNTAANTKTKVVQA

-136 EVTAESMGIVRNI
+136 EVTAESMGVVRNI
-149 KVREGQKVT
+149 KVKEGQKVT

-185 QQLYTKQANLWNQ
+185 KQLYTKQSNLWKQ

-211 QKESLERRLA
+211 QKESLERRLS
-221 TIRSQLDMTRIKA
+221 TIESQLDMTRIKA

-245 KLGQSAAMG
+245 KLGQSTAMG
-254 MPAIRVVNFDD
+254 MPAVRVVNFND

-284 TVDLEFKDLNQTAQ
+284 TVDLEFKDLNLSAQ
-298 GRVSYV
+298 GRIAYV

-309 ALNRTFRAEVPL
+309 ALNRTFQAEVPL
-321 NNRSGLYRP
+321 NNREGLYRP

-343 AKAIKIPV
+343 NKAIKIPV

-357 EEGAFVMVAKGDG
+357 DEGTFVMVVRGEG
-370 PNLKAT
+370 TSLKAS
-376 RVAVSPGRSNG
+376 RVSVTPGRSNG

-415 IILP
+415 ITLP

>member
-1 MIPANSK
+1 MKFMTSATKNPTNSVCSVL
-8 PMIHVRLLSRPRSST
+8 HGSL
-23 SNLPPTIGRGLNAV
+23 SNLLMLALVLGITAGL
-37 LNRCLILG
+37 L
-45 LGLSLATLLVSC
+45 TSC
-57 DGKKTSDPSARL
+57 GEEKAQDPAGRL
-69 KELQNQ
+69 KELQAE
-75 QAEITAEIQKI
+75 QARIGAEIQKL
-86 QLELRQKGQAVD
+86 QKELSQSG
-98 GTARSNAKTKIVQA
+98 SKTKDNTAANTKTKVVQA

-136 EVTAESMGIVRNI
+136 EVTAESMGVVRNI
-149 KVREGQKVT
+149 KVKEGQKVT

-185 QQLYTKQANLWNQ
+185 KQLYTKQSNLWKQ

-211 QKESLERRLA
+211 QKESLERRLS
-221 TIRSQLDMTRIKA
+221 TIESQLDMTRIKA

-245 KLGQSAAMG
+245 KLGQSTAMG
-254 MPAIRVVNFDD
+254 MPAVRVVNFND

-284 TVDLEFKDLNQTAQ
+284 TVDLEFKDLNLSAQ
-298 GRVSYV
+298 GRIAYV

-321 NNRSGLYRP
+321 NNREGLYRP

-343 AKAIKIPV
+343 NKAIKIPV

-357 EEGAFVMVAKGDG
+357 DEGTFVMVVRGEG
-370 PNLKAT
+370 TNLKAS
-376 RVAVSPGRSNG
+376 RVSVTPGRSNG

-415 IILP
+415 ITLP

>member
-1 MIPANSK
+1 MKFMTSATKNPTNSVCSVL
-8 PMIHVRLLSRPRSST
+8 HGSL
-23 SNLPPTIGRGLNAV
+23 SNLLMLALVLGITAGL
-37 LNRCLILG
+37 L
-45 LGLSLATLLVSC
+45 TSC
-57 DGKKTSDPSARL
+57 GEEKAQDPAGRL
-69 KELQNQ
+69 KELQAE
-75 QAEITAEIQKI
+75 QARIGAEIQKL
-86 QLELRQKGQAVD
+86 QKELSQSGSK
-98 GTARSNAKTKIVQA
+98 TADNTAANTKTKLVQA
-112 LTLEEGPFR
+112 LTLEESPFR

-136 EVTAESMGIVRNI
+136 EVTAENMGVVRNI
-149 KVREGQKVT
+149 KVKEGQKVT

-185 QQLYTKQANLWNQ
+185 KQLYTKQSNLWKQ

-211 QKESLERRLA
+211 QKESLERRLS
-221 TIRSQLDMTRIKA
+221 TIESQLDMTRIKA

-245 KLGQSAAMG
+245 KLGQSTAMG
-254 MPAIRVVNFDD
+254 MPAVRVVNFND

-284 TVDLEFKDLNQTAQ
+284 TVDLEFKDLNLSAQ
-298 GRVSYV
+298 GRIAYV

-321 NNRSGLYRP
+321 NNREGLYRP

-343 AKAIKIPV
+343 SKAIKIPV

-357 EEGAFVMVAKGDG
+357 DEGTFVMVVRGEG
-370 PNLKAT
+370 TNLKAS
-376 RVAVSPGRSNG
+376 RVSVTPGRSNG

-415 IILP
+415 ITLP

>member
-1 MIPANSK
+1 MKFMTSATKNPTNSVCSVL
-8 PMIHVRLLSRPRSST
+8 HGSL
-23 SNLPPTIGRGLNAV
+23 SNLLMLALVLGITAGL
-37 LNRCLILG
+37 L
-45 LGLSLATLLVSC
+45 TSC
-57 DGKKTSDPSARL
+57 GEEKAQDPAGRL
-69 KELQNQ
+69 KELQAE
-75 QAEITAEIQKI
+75 QARIGAEIQKL
-86 QLELRQKGQAVD
+86 QKELSQSGSK
-98 GTARSNAKTKIVQA
+98 TADNSAANTKTKVVQA

-136 EVTAESMGIVRNI
+136 EVTAEGMGVVRNI
-149 KVREGQKVT
+149 KVKEGQKVT

-185 QQLYTKQANLWNQ
+185 KQLYTKQSNLWKQ

-211 QKESLERRLA
+211 QKESLERRLS
-221 TIRSQLDMTRIKA
+221 TIESQLDMTRIKA

-245 KLGQSAAMG
+245 KLGQSTAMG
-254 MPAIRVVNFDD
+254 MPAVRVVNFND

-284 TVDLEFKDLNQTAQ
+284 TVDLEFKDLNLSAQ
-298 GRVSYV
+298 GRIAYV

-321 NNRSGLYRP
+321 NNREGLYRP

-343 AKAIKIPV
+343 NKAIKIPV

-357 EEGAFVMVAKGDG
+357 DEGTFVMVVRGEG
-370 PNLKAT
+370 TSLKAS
-376 RVAVSPGRSNG
+376 RVSVTPGRSNG

-415 IILP
+415 ITLP

>member
-1 MIPANSK
+1 MKFMTSATKNPTNSVCSVL
-8 PMIHVRLLSRPRSST
+8 HGSL
-23 SNLPPTIGRGLNAV
+23 SNLLMLALVLGITAGL
-37 LNRCLILG
+37 L
-45 LGLSLATLLVSC
+45 TSC
-57 DGKKTSDPSARL
+57 GEEKAQDPAGRL
-69 KELQNQ
+69 KELQAE
-75 QAEITAEIQKI
+75 QARIGAEIQKL
-86 QLELRQKGQAVD
+86 QKELRQSGSK
-98 GTARSNAKTKIVQA
+98 TADNAAANTKTKVVQA
-112 LTLEEGPFR
+112 LTLEESPFR

-136 EVTAESMGIVRNI
+136 EVTAESMGVVRNI
-149 KVREGQKVT
+149 KVKEGQKVT

-185 QQLYTKQANLWNQ
+185 KQLYTKQSNLWKQ

-211 QKESLERRLA
+211 QKESLERRLS
-221 TIRSQLDMTRIKA
+221 TIESQLDMTRIKA

-245 KLGQSAAMG
+245 KLGQSTAMG
-254 MPAIRVVNFDD
+254 MPAVRVVNFND

-284 TVDLEFKDLNQTAQ
+284 SVELEFKDLNLNAQ
-298 GRVSYV
+298 GRIAYV

-321 NNRSGLYRP
+321 NNREGLYRP

-343 AKAIKIPV
+343 NKAIKIPV

-357 EEGAFVMVAKGDG
+357 DEGTFVMVVRGEG
-370 PNLKAT
+370 TNLKAS
-376 RVAVSPGRSNG
+376 RVSVTPGRSNG

-415 IILP
+415 ITLP

>member
-1 MIPANSK
+1 MTSATKNPTNSVCSVL
-8 PMIHVRLLSRPRSST
+8 HGSL
-23 SNLPPTIGRGLNAV
+23 SNLLMLALVLGITAGL
-37 LNRCLILG
+37 L
-45 LGLSLATLLVSC
+45 TSC
-57 DGKKTSDPSARL
+57 GEEKAQDPAGRL
-69 KELQNQ
+69 KELQAE
-75 QAEITAEIQKI
+75 QARIGAEIQKL
-86 QLELRQKGQAVD
+86 QKELSQSGSK
-98 GTARSNAKTKIVQA
+98 TADNTAANTKTKVVQA
-112 LTLEEGPFR
+112 LTLEQSPFR

-136 EVTAESMGIVRNI
+136 EVTAENMGVVRNI
-149 KVREGQKVT
+149 KVKEGQKVT

-185 QQLYTKQANLWNQ
+185 KQLYTKQSNLWKQ

-211 QKESLERRLA
+211 QKESLERRLS
-221 TIRSQLDMTRIKA
+221 TIESQLDMTRIKA

-245 KLGQSAAMG
+245 KLGQSTAMG
-254 MPAIRVVNFDD
+254 MPAVRVVNFND

-284 TVDLEFKDLNQTAQ
+284 TVDLEFKDLNLSAQ
-298 GRVSYV
+298 GRIAYV

-321 NNRSGLYRP
+321 NNREGLYRP

-343 AKAIKIPV
+343 NKAIKIPV

-357 EEGAFVMVAKGDG
+357 DEGTFVMVVRGEG
-370 PNLKAT
+370 TSLKAS
-376 RVAVSPGRSNG
+376 RVSVTPGRSNG

-415 IILP
+415 ITLP